1 MPACAC
7 WLTGARCQE
16 KLERVLASP
25 PQVPKRR
32 VGQSIPA
39 FMPSLIFFSMPL
51 IKEARIKMNYQASTN
66 KKVQHESQ
74 LSAKKDDKLFF
85 NGKSTPAGPARA
97 QPRWEDWRLQTEMSP
112 SWDEQP
118 GQRVR
123 PLPRVGSG
131 RSLPRG
137 DWGAPAPPPA
147 CGSEER
153 TVLLSCRQVAAPTGG
168 GPTPC
173 PLLAQFHCGHCSFP
187 GAGGAERAQC
197 PRGESPGNGMKSS
210 ELGLQGCRVS
220 VLRGH
225 RGGQAQ
231 KRRHHTAP
239 EAPCAPDLSPGS
251 ETRLRGTGAE
261 SNTHSRAPLSFPA
274 AGPGTQVSVCPQ
286 SPVSP
291 GIQPLGLEAGAVTG
305 VRSLLR
311 PLGAAHSLT
320 VQIARWL

>member
-39 FMPSLIFFSMPL
+39 FMPCLIFFSMPL

-123 PLPRVGSG
+123 PLPQVGSG

-137 DWGAPAPPPA
+137 DW
-147 CGSEER
+147 
-153 TVLLSCRQVAAPTGG
+153 VLWR
-168 GPTPC
+168 
-173 PLLAQFHCGHCSFP
+173 
-187 GAGGAERAQC
+187 
-197 PRGESPGNGMKSS
+197 
-210 ELGLQGCRVS
+210 
-220 VLRGH
+220 
-225 RGGQAQ
+225 
-231 KRRHHTAP
+231 
-239 EAPCAPDLSPGS
+239 
-251 ETRLRGTGAE
+251 
-261 SNTHSRAPLSFPA
+261 
-274 AGPGTQVSVCPQ
+274 
-286 SPVSP
+286 
-291 GIQPLGLEAGAVTG
+291 
-305 VRSLLR
+305 
-311 PLGAAHSLT
+311 
-320 VQIARWL
+320 